1 MTTQQIQSNHQRLR
15 RGAAAVVLAAV
26 LGGLAAPVALAAPPG
41 PGSTAATAT
50 ATVSAVSAT
59 ASQGPRGQLISL
71 TPLERLAPA
80 DVTARLAPLG
90 FDASGVRYGVTA
102 YRLTYATTDPQGRP
116 TTATG
121 LLVLPRG
128 GPHRLDL
135 VSDTHGTVAHR
146 DDAPSGG
153 AGYNRLTPYLHAS
166 AGRAVAAP
174 DYLGLGG
181 GPGAHPYMD
190 TRSSVTASVDML
202 KAARTAAARLG
213 RPVTRDVYATG
224 FSQGGQV
231 AMALGRELS
240 RPGSGFRLRALAP
253 IAGPYDLDGSE
264 LPGITD
270 GRVAPRTAVF
280 YLSYFLTAQNR
291 LHPLYADPAEVF
303 RAPYAQA
310 VESLFDGNHRE
321 EDIVA
326 ALPASPQELLTPE
339 WYENVRAPHGA
350 LSAAVRANDDA
361 CDWKP
366 AAQVRLYGG
375 SADTDVPFGNTL
387 ACAADL
393 ARHGVRARVVDQGP
407 DADHFT
413 SAIRSAPQAVRWFDS
428 LRQEMAVR

>member
-1 MTTQQIQSNHQRLR
+1 MTTQQKHSNRQWLR
-15 RGAAAVVLAAV
+15 RGAAAVALAAV
-26 LGGLAAPVALAAPPG
+26 LGGLAAPVAFAAPDPAAG
-41 PGSTAATAT
+41 PASTAT
-50 ATVSAVSAT
+50 A
-59 ASQGPRGQLISL
+59 QGGRGHLISL
-71 TPLERLAPA
+71 TALERLAPA
-80 DVTARLAPLG
+80 DVTARLAPHG
-90 FDASGVRYGVTA
+90 FDASTVRYGVSA
-102 YRLTYATTDPQGRP
+102 YRLTYATVDPQGRP

-135 VSDTHGTVAHR
+135 VSDTHGTVATR

-153 AGYNRLTPYLHAS
+153 AGYNRITPYLHAS

-202 KAARTAAARLG
+202 KAARTAADRLG
-213 RPVTRDVYATG
+213 RTVTRDVYATG
-224 FSQGGQV
+224 FSQGAQV

-240 RPGSGFRLRALAP
+240 RPSSGFRLRALAP
-253 IAGPYDLDGSE
+253 VAGPYDLDGSE

-270 GRVAPRTAVF
+270 GRVDPHTAVF

-310 VESLFDGNHRE
+310 VETLFDGNHGFE
-321 EDIVA
+321 EIVA
-326 ALPASPQELLTPE
+326 GLPTSPQELLTPE
-339 WYENVRAPHGA
+339 WYENVRAPRGA
-350 LSAAVRANDDA
+350 LQTALKTNDDA

-366 AAQVRLYGG
+366 AAPVRLYAG
-375 SADTDVPFGNTL
+375 SGDTDVPFANTQ

-393 ARHGVRARVVDQGP
+393 ARHGVRAKVVDQGP
-407 DADHFT
+407 DADHVV
-413 SAIRSAPQAVRWFDS
+413 SVIRSAPQAVRWFDS
-428 LRQEMAVR
+428 LGRENGPR

>member
-1 MTTQQIQSNHQRLR
+1 MTTQQKHSNRQWLR
-15 RGAAAVVLAAV
+15 RGAAAVALAAV
-26 LGGLAAPVALAAPPG
+26 LGGIAAPVALAAPAPAAG
-41 PGSTAATAT
+41 PAYAATA
-50 ATVSAVSAT
+50 
-59 ASQGPRGQLISL
+59 QGGRGHLISL
-71 TPLERLAPA
+71 SALERLGPA
-80 DVTARLAPLG
+80 DVTARLATLG
-90 FDASGVRYGVTA
+90 LDAATVRYGVAA
-102 YRLTYATTDPQGRP
+102 YRLTYATVDPQGRP

-135 VSDTHGTVAHR
+135 VSDTHGTLATR
-146 DDAPSGG
+146 DDAPSGSP
-153 AGYNRLTPYLHAS
+153 GYNRLTPYLHAS

-202 KAARTAAARLG
+202 KAARTAADRLG
-213 RPVTRDVYATG
+213 RSVTRDVYATG

-231 AMALGRELS
+231 SMALGRELS
-240 RPGSGFRLRALAP
+240 RQGSGFRLRALAP
-253 IAGPYDLDGSE
+253 IAGPYDLEGSE
-264 LPGITD
+264 LPGVTD

-280 YLSYFLTAQNR
+280 YLTYFLTAQNR

-326 ALPASPQELLTPE
+326 ALPASPRELLTPE
-339 WYENVRAPHGA
+339 WYENVRAPRGA
-350 LSAAVRANDDA
+350 LQTAVKANDDA

-366 AAQVRLYGG
+366 AAPVRLYGG
-375 SADTDVPFGNTL
+375 SADTDVPFDNTL

-393 ARHGVRARVVDQGP
+393 ARHGVRAQVVDQGP
-407 DADHFT
+407 DADHFV

-428 LRQEMAVR
+428 LSRENGPR

>member
-1 MTTQQIQSNHQRLR
+1 MTTQQKQSTRQWLR
-15 RGAAAVVLAAV
+15 RGAAAVALAAV
-26 LGGLAAPVALAAPPG
+26 LGGLAAPVALAAPAGSPAPTAPTAPTASAG
-41 PGSTAATAT
+41 PAATAH
-50 ATVSAVSAT
+50 
-59 ASQGPRGQLISL
+59 GGRGRLISL

-80 DVTARLAPLG
+80 EVTARLTG
-90 FDASGVRYGVTA
+90 FGLDASTVRYGVAA
-102 YRLTYATTDPQGRP
+102 YRLTYATVDPRGRP

-121 LLVLPRG
+121 LFVLPRG
-128 GPHRLDL
+128 GPYRLDL
-135 VSDTHGTVAHR
+135 VSDTHGTVATR

-153 AGYNRLTPYLHAS
+153 GGDNRLTPYLHAS

-202 KAARTAAARLG
+202 EAARTAADRLG

-224 FSQGGQV
+224 FSQGAQV

-240 RPGSGFRLRALAP
+240 RPGSDVRLRALAP
-253 IAGPYDLDGSE
+253 IAGPYDLEGSE
-264 LPGITD
+264 LPGVTD

-280 YLSYFLTAQNR
+280 YLTYFLTAQNR

-310 VESLFDGNHRE
+310 VESLFDGSHRF
-321 EDIVA
+321 EDIAA
-326 ALPASPQELLTPE
+326 ALPASPEELLTPD
-339 WYENVRAPHGA
+339 WYENVRAPRGA
-350 LSAAVRANDDA
+350 LRTALKANDGS

-366 AAQVRLYGG
+366 AAPVRLYAG
-375 SADTDVPFGNTL
+375 SADTDVPIGNTT
-387 ACAADL
+387 ACAAGL
-393 ARHGVRARVVDQGP
+393 ARHGVRAKVVDQGA

-428 LRQEMAVR
+428 LR